1 MKKLTLLLAG
11 LLSLGM
17 LTSCG
22 KIPNSSFTGT
32 YWLDNHSATN
42 VQKDFY
48 EKIEYDVS
56 FMEPDNDLAPNL
68 YEMSE
73 NYLNFV
79 VDDSSS
85 YVTEL
90 YTEGNL
96 YVYKTTLT
104 INGKY
109 TFGESSYPVNGDVT
123 ETITKFKGMDGGFA
137 CVESVKR
144 VKNIYPKTQTPSNA
158 DDFVTLTADFKIAY
172 GDKNATLTVTPK
184 DKVSKDLLVSVQEP
198 VTIKKYNKKAYM
210 DNELMLLLFRNFS
223 YDSTLNYTFKTI
235 DFSTGTLR
243 EINGAPYVA
252 LGKESAVRS
261 FSIDSYLD
269 NVSNYLQQATFKYNC
284 FGVALK
290 TTGKYSQTFAYAY
303 YATSVEV
310 ADDKES
316 VGGIKNDPRHY
327 MVRCYRPAIYNIG
340 YFVYTI
346 DSVTHT
352 RQG

>member
-22 KIPNSSFTGT
+22 KTQNSSFTGT
-32 YWLDNHSATN
+32 YWLDNHSANN
-42 VQKDFY
+42 VQKGFY

-123 ETITKFKGMDGGFA
+123 ETITKFKGMDGGF
-137 CVESVKR
+137 
-144 VKNIYPKTQTPSNA
+144 
-158 DDFVTLTADFKIAY
+158 
-172 GDKNATLTVTPK
+172 
-184 DKVSKDLLVSVQEP
+184 
-198 VTIKKYNKKAYM
+198 
-210 DNELMLLLFRNFS
+210 
-223 YDSTLNYTFKTI
+223 
-235 DFSTGTLR
+235 
-243 EINGAPYVA
+243 
-252 LGKESAVRS
+252 
-261 FSIDSYLD
+261 
-269 NVSNYLQQATFKYNC
+269 
-284 FGVALK
+284 
-290 TTGKYSQTFAYAY
+290 
-303 YATSVEV
+303 
-310 ADDKES
+310 
-316 VGGIKNDPRHY
+316 
-327 MVRCYRPAIYNIG
+327 
-340 YFVYTI
+340 
-346 DSVTHT
+346 
-352 RQG
+352 